1 MEIKQLSATFSVTG
15 QVTPAV
21 LEEAARLG
29 FTAVVCNRPDGEA
42 AEQPS
47 SLEMATAAARAGL
60 AFEYIPVEPGQ
71 PFDREACLLG
81 RFLASV
87 EGPVLGYCRTGAR
100 SEAIWQRAG
109 ELSLLKN

>member
-1 MEIKQLSATFSVTG
+1 MEIRQLSPGFSVTG
-15 QVTPAV
+15 QLTPAA
-21 LEEAARLG
+21 LEQAARLG

-47 SLEMATAAARAGL
+47 SREIAAAAARAGL

-71 PFDREACLLG
+71 PCDGEAHLLG

-87 EGPVLGYCRTGAR
+87 DGQVLGYCRTGAR
-100 SEAIWQRAG
+100 SEAVWKRAG
-109 ELSLLKN
+109 EMSFLRT

>member
-1 MEIKQLSATFSVTG
+1 VEIKQLSSTFAVTG
-15 QVTPAV
+15 QVTPAS
-21 LEEAARLG
+21 LEDAAGLG

-71 PFDREACLLG
+71 PCDREARLLA

-100 SEAIWQRAG
+100 SEAVWKRAS
-109 ELSLLKN
+109 ELSLLKD